1 MNRFD
6 EQDVFAGLFD
16 TDLADDGQ
24 ELFSAEDVAVLE
36 ERVAAG
42 DSRAMVELAAYCQ
55 YGHKIVQEGS

>member
-55 YGHKIVQEGS
+55 YGH